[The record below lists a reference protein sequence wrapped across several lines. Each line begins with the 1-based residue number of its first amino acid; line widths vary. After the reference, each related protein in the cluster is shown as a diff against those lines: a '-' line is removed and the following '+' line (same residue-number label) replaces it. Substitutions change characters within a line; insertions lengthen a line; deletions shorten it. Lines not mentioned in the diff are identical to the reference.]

1 MSLLRR
7 LKYLWPSY
15 RRRQERDL
23 QEELHSLQSM
33 AEPKELGNL
42 TLAAEDARK
51 VWGWNWLDATW
62 QDVRYGCRTLLRNRR
77 VTAIAL
83 VSLALGIG
91 ANTVVFSL
99 IHTLVLRPLP
109 YPESDRLVRVWFRPL
124 NGGREA
130 GLTRGECATSL
141 GGNTEVFEHFGCFTD
156 PVTASIA
163 DPGGAN
169 NFPERVTGWQ
179 FTAGA
184 VRALGIHPLFGRWFT
199 ETDEVAGAGRVL
211 LISSDLWKRR
221 FVESPEVLGKQIRFN
236 GEIATII
243 GVLPESFEV
252 FDRTGDYVT
261 PFRGYEFGAQT
272 SARILGG
279 VARLNPDVGLAGA
292 QSKMDALATGLA
304 EQFPQTNKNWGIVL
318 SPIVRLEDARDPL
331 IILQGTVALV
341 LLIACAN
348 AAGLL
353 LAQGT
358 TQHREMAVRAA
369 LGSSRARLFRQ
380 LLIHA
385 VMLSLAGGVL
395 GLLVGLAGGRVLTSA
410 LPAGLGLAVYQ
421 SRLDPAVLLFTFG
434 ACLISAL
441 AVGIAPAVQI
451 SHAHP
456 LDAMHDSGRS
466 ATAGHSRRR
475 LRSIFVTM
483 QLALALTLLVGAGL
497 MLNSLIRMAN
507 APLGF
512 DPENLL
518 TTNVQLSESKF
529 RRPTSATLASGA
541 LEMAIDPQVP
551 LTTEQMR
558 QNLAGTAGV
567 TAATGIAIFPPF
579 SGSLNL
585 PVQVDG
591 VSTAESQRSQ
601 FLPVLADYFKTLQ
614 VRVIYGRE
622 FTPADTA
629 AARPIAV
636 VNQAMAKRY
645 WPNDSPLG
653 KHVRVESP
661 MLPNEPIREVVGVV
675 DEVMQ
680 YAGQQDRNQLY
691 LPYLQ
696 LSAQH
701 DERLTNQLRELT
713 FIVRTTRPAGEIEAA
728 LQSAVSLA
736 DNSQAVSSVRT
747 MRQTA
752 YNMARRRVY
761 TGLLGTFG
769 AVAVLLAAIG
779 VYGVMAQVVSQRT
792 SEIGIRMA
800 LGADSRRV
808 RHLVIRQG
816 GVIIGLG
823 LALGTVGSLALTR
836 TLQSQLF
843 GLTSTDPLT
852 IAACVLLLGV
862 IGLLACY
869 IPARRASRID
879 PMVALRHE

>member
-1 MSLLRR
+1 
-7 LKYLWPSY
+7 
-15 RRRQERDL
+15 
-23 QEELHSLQSM
+23 M

-42 TLAAEDARK
+42 TLTAEDARK
-51 VWGWNWLDATW
+51 VWGWNWLDATL

-91 ANTVVFSL
+91 ANTVVFGL
-99 IHTLVLRPLP
+99 IHTLILRPLP

-124 NGGREA
+124 NGGRQA

-141 GGNTEVFEHFGCFTD
+141 GGNTEVFEQFGCFTD
-156 PVTASIA
+156 PVAASIA
-163 DPGGAN
+163 DAGSAS

-179 FTAGA
+179 FTSGA
-184 VRALGIHPLFGRWFT
+184 VRALGIHPLLGRWFT
-199 ETDEVAGAGRVL
+199 EADEVAGAGRVL

-221 FVESPEVLGKQIRFN
+221 FVESPEVLGKQIRLN
-236 GEIATII
+236 GDTATII
-243 GVLPESFEV
+243 GVLPQSFEV

-261 PFRGYEFGAQT
+261 PFRDYEFAAQT

-279 VARLNPDVGLAGA
+279 IARLKPGVGIAGA
-292 QSKMDALATGLA
+292 QSKMDALAKSLA
-304 EQFPQTNKNWGIVL
+304 EESPANKDWGIAL
-318 SPIVRLEDARDPL
+318 DPIVRLEDARDPL
-331 IILQGTVALV
+331 IILQGTVAFV

-358 TQHREMAVRAA
+358 TQHKEMAVRAA
-369 LGSSRARLFRQ
+369 LGSSRARIFRQ
-380 LLIHA
+380 LLTHA

-395 GLLVGLAGGRVLTSA
+395 GLLVGLAGNRILISA
-410 LPAGLGLAVYQ
+410 LPAGLGIAVYE
-421 SRLDPAVLLFTFG
+421 SRMDPAVLLFTFG
-434 ACLISAL
+434 ACLISGL

-456 LDAMHDSGRS
+456 LDAIRDSGRS
-466 ATAGHSRRR
+466 VTAGHSRRR
-475 LRSIFVTM
+475 LRSIFVTA

-518 TTNVQLSESKF
+518 TTNVQLPESKF
-529 RRPTSATLASGA
+529 RRPTSVTLASGA

-579 SGSLNL
+579 SGSMNM

-591 VSTAESQRSQ
+591 APTAEAQRSQ
-601 FLPVLADYFKTLQ
+601 FLPVMADYFKTLQ
-614 VRVIYGRE
+614 VRVIFGRE

-629 AARPIAV
+629 AARPVAV

-728 LQSAVSLA
+728 IQSAVGLA

-761 TGLLGTFG
+761 TGLIGTFG

-792 SEIGIRMA
+792 GEIGIRMA

-816 GVIIGLG
+816 GVIIGIG

-836 TLQSQLF
+836 ALQSQLF

-869 IPARRASRID
+869 VPARRASRID